1 MGVNLMM
8 AMQQTWIVCQAV
20 VVDGESGRKEQ
31 MLVTLS
37 R

>member
-8 AMQQTWIVCQAV
+8 AMQQTWIVRQAV
-20 VVDGESGRKEQ
+20 VVDREKEEQ

-37 R
+37 